1 MAETEFTRGFR
12 LHLPDGTVVNG
23 AAFPSS
29 RIVVIDDLEFGLAT
43 SAGSIEELLAGG
55 YHGARVEWADSG
67 TCDASHAGL
76 SLASPVGPCILRREH
91 DGPVHKDIN
100 GATWSRIPG
109 DAPTAQEQL

>member
-1 MAETEFTRGFR
+1 MTTPPFPRVFR
-12 LHLPDGTVVNG
+12 LHLNDSTALDG
-23 AAFPSS
+23 ADFPSAGV
-29 RIVVIDDLEFGLAT
+29 VVIDDPEFGLIT
-43 SAGSIEELLAGG
+43 SAGSVEELLAGG

-76 SLASPVGPCILRREH
+76 SVATPVGPCILRREH

-109 DAPTAQEQL
+109 DALTAQEQL